1 MRYQCVQCDEKF
13 ELRDGEE
20 QRCPKCMR
28 VHGLRP
34 LATESSASP
43 ERSRVIP
50 LIAAGALLL
59 AAAGGGYFWYQR
71 QQVPS
76 DPAELARRP
85 LPASALSAELER
97 RGLKAEPLA
106 SLLEADDAVER
117 FAERAVSGQSSDA
130 DKAAAVV
137 KALRARASAQAYVP
151 WSLSDPR
158 AEPPRTAAETLAALA
173 KDGARLQLY
182 PLEIAAL
189 GVAALRA
196 VDVPAMLA
204 EVRGVTGERAP
215 LDASGRFGYFAIA
228 LADKPQTQLFDAY
241 GGRSPFAAE
250 GQALRSDIEAV
261 GAALSLRASSRLAQ
275 NEDPG
280 AALRDA
286 DAAIKL
292 LPGSAAVRTA
302 RGTVLLANAAA
313 DLGES
318 ELKAAAQMAP
328 DAARRNIMAMLN
340 LTQGQGEVAAR
351 EVSQALAERPDF
363 ALGHVTLAA
372 VHLSAGEREQARA
385 ALEKAEALDP
395 NLSAVLLTW
404 SQFYASA
411 GQNEQALSY
420 AKRAVDAKPKDPQ
433 ARLLLAGLYRQ
444 AARYDDMR
452 TEARAVLELTPAS
465 SRERMRE
472 LIGRLLGPT
481 ALEPGVEDTGA
492 SAAPAA
498 PDAADNAAPGEA
510 PAAAA
515 PGGSQLRAP
524 SSGDGSRLRLL
535 DGQGAGD
542 PSTGTLKAQD
552 GAPKLKLT
560 QPGTGLSLGDP

>member
-13 ELRDGEE
+13 ELREGDE

-34 LATESSASP
+34 LATDSTAAP
-43 ERSRVIP
+43 KRANTVP
-50 LIAAGALLL
+50 LIAASALLIA
-59 AAAGGGYFWYQR
+59 AAAGGYYWYQR

-76 DPAELARRP
+76 DPAALARQP
-85 LPASALSAELER
+85 LSPSALSAELER
-97 RGLKAEPLA
+97 RGIKGEPLA
-106 SLLEADDAVER
+106 RLLEADDAVER
-117 FAERAVSGQSSDA
+117 FAERATSGQGSDA

-137 KALRARASAQAYVP
+137 KALRARATAQAYVP

-182 PLEIAAL
+182 PLELAAL

-204 EVRGVTGERAP
+204 EVRAVTGERAP
-215 LDASGRFGYFAIA
+215 LDASGRFGYFAVA
-228 LADKPQTQLFDAY
+228 LAGGPKAQLFDVY
-241 GGRSPFAAE
+241 GGRAPFAAE
-250 GQALRSDIEAV
+250 GAALRSDIEAV
-261 GAALSLRASSRLAQ
+261 GAALSLRANARLVQ
-275 NEDPG
+275 NEDPA

-292 LPGSAAVRTA
+292 LPSSAAVRTS

-313 DLGES
+313 DLGEA

-340 LTQGQGEVAAR
+340 LTQGQTENAAR
-351 EVSQALAERPDF
+351 EVSQALAEKPDF
-363 ALGHVTLAA
+363 ALGQVTLAA
-372 VHLSAGEREQARA
+372 VHLASGEREQARA
-385 ALEKAEALDP
+385 ALDKAEALDP
-395 NLSAVLLTW
+395 GLSAVLLTW
-404 SQFYASA
+404 SQFHASA

-420 AKRAVDAKPKDPQ
+420 AKRAVEAKPKDPQ

-452 TEARAVLELTPAS
+452 KEARAVLELTPAAS
-465 SRERMRE
+465 KGRMRE

-481 ALEPGVEDTGA
+481 ALEPSVEDTTDAPGA
-492 SAAPAA
+492 EV
-498 PDAADNAAPGEA
+498 AADTAPSSDA

-515 PGGSQLRAP
+515 PGGLQLRAP
-524 SSGDGSRLRLL
+524 GSGEGSRLRLL

-542 PSTGTLKAQD
+542 PSTGTLKAPD

-560 QPGTGLSLGDP
+560 QPGTGLSLGNP